1 MIDEKDLEILKAL
14 RENSKISINALSKKT
29 GIPPATVHHRIKRL
43 EKAGTIL
50 RYTIEMDEEKAGY
63 TLHAYVFLSIQPL
76 AKGKLDQRKMSE
88 KLSKHEL
95 VQDAAVLAGDVDML
109 LKVRARNMDELNHFI
124 LDYLRN
130 IEGVDKTKTL
140 MVMHS
145 AKGA

>member
-1 MIDEKDLEILKAL
+1 MLDEKDMEILKAL
-14 RENSKISINALSKKT
+14 RENSKNPINKLSKKT
-29 GIPPATVHHRIKRL
+29 GIPPATVHHRIRRM
-43 EKAGTIL
+43 EKSGIIR
-50 RYTIEMDEEKAGY
+50 RYTIEVDEEKAGY
-63 TLHAYVFLSIQPL
+63 TLHAYIFLSVQPL
-76 AKGKLDQRKMSE
+76 AKGKLDQRAMSE
-88 KLSKHEL
+88 KLARHEL